1 MFLSRHIIGEVV
13 GWCALAAILFFVGT
27 HFNEVRRMVETGA
40 IVPQAEAKIPTEA
53 ATGAP
58 ARSGEGVELRANA
71 SGHFEADVEVNGRR
85 VDALVDTGAT
95 IVLLTNEDAAR
106 AGIYPRASDFTMSME
121 TANGRSKAA
130 PVILERVVIGSI
142 VVRNVQAAVAER
154 GALRTN
160 LLGMSFLQK
169 LRKFEINSGRL
180 VLQD

>member
-1 MFLSRHIIGEVV
+1 MWLSRHIIGEVL
-13 GWCALAAILFFVGT
+13 GWCALAGILFFVGT

-40 IVPQAEAKIPTEA
+40 IAPQAEANASPEPVA
-53 ATGAP
+53 SPP
-58 ARSGEGVELRANA
+58 ARSGDGVELRANA
-71 SGHFEADVEVNGRR
+71 SGHFEADVEINGRR

-95 IVLLTNEDAAR
+95 IVLLTSEDAAR
-106 AGIYPRASDFTMSME
+106 AGIYPRAGDFTLQMD

-130 PVILERVVIGSI
+130 PVTLGRVAIGSI